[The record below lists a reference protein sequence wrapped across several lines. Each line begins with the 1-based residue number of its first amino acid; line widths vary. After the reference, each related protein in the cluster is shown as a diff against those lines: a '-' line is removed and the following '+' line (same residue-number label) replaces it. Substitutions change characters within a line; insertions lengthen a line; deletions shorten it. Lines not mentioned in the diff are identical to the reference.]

1 MKYQGGTVSQSVSL
15 PVDLT
20 EEIDK
25 ALYKHRRKILNQ
37 KDSRSKF
44 IAMLIRKGLEAA

>member
-20 EEIDK
+20 EQIDK
-25 ALYKHRRKILNQ
+25 ALYKHRRKMLNH

-44 IAMLIRKGLEAA
+44 IAMLIRKGLESE